1 MMFVIISQPF
11 CLAITS
17 RSTDGVDEY
26 LRKDIPRHSMYGIYT
41 YTWNLDCVT
50 ICTYNSNKF
59 LSSQTGRIFVFY
71 DFIRS
76 GLLGRI
82 EVISRKFPNLGIRS
96 GYVLFA
102 FNLRSFGI
110 QLHSGVNQT

>member
-1 MMFVIISQPF
+1 VAFSTRSGEKNTFFVERVSCMLHAISI
-11 CLAITS
+11 A
-17 RSTDGVDEY
+17 
-26 LRKDIPRHSMYGIYT
+26 
-41 YTWNLDCVT
+41 TWNLDWVT
-50 ICTYNSNKF
+50 IFTYNSNKF